1 MSIEIASAENT
12 ATPEVVTFASLGLN
26 PVILT
31 AITEAGYTQPTPI
44 QAEAIPMV
52 LAGHDLMA
60 SAQTGTGKT
69 AAFILP
75 ALHRIAEPAAV
86 RSKGPRVLVL
96 TPTRELA
103 QQISDAATKYGK
115 NMRVKVVSI
124 LGGMPYPLQNKLLS
138 SPVDILVATPG
149 RLIDHIER
157 GRIDFSRLEM
167 LVMDEADRML
177 DMGFIDDVE
186 RIAAATP
193 ATRQTLLFSATLDG
207 VIGKLATKLLKT
219 PKRISIAAAQ
229 ARHENIDQRLMYVD
243 DMAHKNRLLDHILR
257 DTDLNQAIV
266 FTNTKRD
273 ADTIADSLSAQG
285 HAASALHGDMNQ
297 RDRNRTLV
305 NMRRGQVRVLVATD
319 VAARGIDVAGISHVI
334 NFDLPKFAEDYV
346 HRIGRT
352 GRGGA
357 SGISVSFASNRDAM
371 HLKKIEQY
379 TGQRIDAH
387 TIAGME
393 PKFKP
398 RPASPGGRSNGA
410 PRHHAPDSR
419 HGFARDDRGGQGQQR
434 REGHSHN
441 RFATNTD
448 TRFGNSSGNRTST
461 GTGAPRGFGAGNET
475 RSFAPRDGAG
485 TPRTGAPRSGAPRSG
500 APRSDAPRSSA
511 PRSGPGA
518 GAQRRPSSGE
528 RRVAATNEKADALF
542 THGTPNVFGANADL
556 VVHPPVGQGLR
567 CSWEL

>member
-1 MSIEIASAENT
+1 MSIENTTEKAVAPTEAIAST
-12 ATPEVVTFASLGLN
+12 VTFATLGLN
-26 PVILT
+26 PAILK
-31 AITEAGYTQPTPI
+31 AVEESGYTIPTPI
-44 QAEAIPMV
+44 QAEAIPTVM
-52 LAGHDLMA
+52 AGHDLMA

-75 ALHRIAEPAAV
+75 ALHRIAEPSAV

-103 QQISDAATKYGK
+103 QQVSDAATKYGK

-157 GRIDFSRLEM
+157 GRIDFSRLEI
-167 LVMDEADRML
+167 LIMDEADRML

-207 VIGKLATKLLKT
+207 VIGNLAQRLLKS
-219 PKRISIAAAQ
+219 PKRISVAAAK
-229 ARHENIDQRLMYVD
+229 ARHENIEQKLMYVD

-257 DTDLNQAIV
+257 DTELNQAIV
-266 FTNTKRD
+266 FTATKRD
-273 ADTIADSLSAQG
+273 ADTLADSLSAQG
-285 HAASALHGDMNQ
+285 HSAAALHGDMNQ
-297 RDRNRTLV
+297 RERNRTLV
-305 NMRRGQVRVLVATD
+305 NLRRGQIRVLVATD

-357 SGISVSFASNRDAM
+357 TGISVSFASNRDAL

-379 TGQRIDAH
+379 TGQRIEAH
-387 TIAGME
+387 TIAGLE

-398 RPASPGGRSNGA
+398 RPAPSGRGNGSGPRSGAGAPRGAGAGA

-419 HGFARDDRGGQGQQR
+419 HGFPRDDRNGQAR
-434 REGHSHN
+434 REGHSHS
-441 RFATNTD
+441 
-448 TRFGNSSGNRTST
+448 RFGVSTLTSHTVNFDGNRAAPRDFNTANGT
-461 GTGAPRGFGAGNET
+461 RAHTGAGAQRGFGANTG
-475 RSFAPRDGAG
+475 
-485 TPRTGAPRSGAPRSG
+485 TGAPRSGAPRTGTG
-500 APRSDAPRSSA
+500 APRT
-511 PRSGPGA
+511 GTGA
-518 GAQRRPSSGE
+518 SRRPSAGFS
-528 RRVAATNEKADALF
+528 
-542 THGTPNVFGANADL
+542 
-556 VVHPPVGQGLR
+556 QGR
-567 CSWEL
+567 NGNSNGNR

>member
-1 MSIEIASAENT
+1 
-12 ATPEVVTFASLGLN
+12 
-26 PVILT
+26 
-31 AITEAGYTQPTPI
+31 
-44 QAEAIPMV
+44 
-52 LAGHDLMA
+52 AGHDLMA

-75 ALHRIAEPAAV
+75 ALHRIAEPSAV

-103 QQISDAATKYGK
+103 QQVSDAATKYGK

-157 GRIDFSRLEM
+157 GRIDFSRLEI
-167 LVMDEADRML
+167 LIMDEADRML

-207 VIGKLATKLLKT
+207 VIGNLAQRLLKT
-219 PKRISIAAAQ
+219 PKRISVAAAK
-229 ARHENIDQRLMYVD
+229 ARHENIEQKLMYVD

-257 DTDLNQAIV
+257 DTELNQAIV
-266 FTNTKRD
+266 FTATKRD
-273 ADTIADSLSAQG
+273 ADTLADSLSAQG
-285 HAASALHGDMNQ
+285 HSAAALHGDMNQ
-297 RDRNRTLV
+297 RERNRTLV
-305 NMRRGQVRVLVATD
+305 NLRRGQVRVLVATD

-357 SGISVSFASNRDAM
+357 SGISVSFASNRDAL

-379 TGQRIDAH
+379 TGQRIEAH
-387 TIAGME
+387 TIAGLE

-398 RPASPGGRSNGA
+398 RPAPGGRSNGA

-419 HGFARDDRGGQGQQR
+419 HGYPRDDYRSGQPR

-441 RFATNTD
+441 RFGANTD
-448 TRFGNSSGNRTST
+448 ARHANGNHADA
-461 GTGAPRGFGAGNET
+461 GAPRTGFNSG
-475 RSFAPRDGAG
+475 APRTGFNSGA
-485 TPRTGAPRSGAPRSG
+485 PRTGAGAPPRSGGFNSGAPRNG
-500 APRSDAPRSSA
+500 NFNSSA
-511 PRSGPGA
+511 PRSNSPRTGA
-518 GAQRRPSSGE
+518 GEGAPRRPASGFSQG
-528 RRVAATNEKADALF
+528 RGGNTNGNK
-542 THGTPNVFGANADL
+542 
-556 VVHPPVGQGLR
+556 
-567 CSWEL
+567 W

>member
-1 MSIEIASAENT
+1 VSIENTTETNASTEAIAPT
-12 ATPEVVTFASLGLN
+12 VTFATLGLN
-26 PVILT
+26 PSILK
-31 AITEAGYTQPTPI
+31 AVEESGYTVPTPI
-44 QAEAIPMV
+44 QAEAIPTIM
-52 LAGHDLMA
+52 AGHDLMA

-75 ALHRIAEPAAV
+75 SLHRIAEPSAI

-103 QQISDAATKYGK
+103 QQVSDAATKYGK
-115 NMRVKVVSI
+115 NMRLKVVSI

-157 GRIDFSRLEM
+157 GRIDFSRLEI
-167 LVMDEADRML
+167 LIMDEADRML

-207 VIGKLATKLLKT
+207 VIGNLAQRLLKS
-219 PKRISIAAAQ
+219 PKRISVTSSK
-229 ARHENIDQRLMYVD
+229 ARHEHIEQRLMYVD
-243 DMAHKNRLLDHILR
+243 DMAHKNRLLDHLLR
-257 DTDLNQAIV
+257 DTELNQALV
-266 FTNTKRD
+266 FTATKRD
-273 ADTIADSLSAQG
+273 ADSLADSLAAQG
-285 HAASALHGDMNQ
+285 HAAAALHGDMNQ

-305 NMRRGQVRVLVATD
+305 NLRRGAVRVLVATD

-357 SGISVSFASNRDAM
+357 SGIAVSFASNRDAM
-371 HLKKIEQY
+371 HLRKIEQF

-398 RPASPGGRSNGA
+398 RPAPSGRGNGGPRTGAPRGAGAGA

-419 HGFARDDRGGQGQQR
+419 HSFPRDDRHVQAR
-434 REGHSHN
+434 REGQSHN
-441 RFATNTD
+441 RFGTSTLTSHTLSVD
-448 TRFGNSSGNRTST
+448 GNRTHAPRDFKAGNVTRTHTAGTGGHQRGFGTGAGTGARTTGGVAGAPRT
-461 GTGAPRGFGAGNET
+461 GTGGPR
-475 RSFAPRDGAG
+475 
-485 TPRTGAPRSGAPRSG
+485 RTGTGFSQNRSGSG
-500 APRSDAPRSSA
+500 NGNGNR
-511 PRSGPGA
+511 
-518 GAQRRPSSGE
+518 
-528 RRVAATNEKADALF
+528 
-542 THGTPNVFGANADL
+542 
-556 VVHPPVGQGLR
+556 
-567 CSWEL
+567 